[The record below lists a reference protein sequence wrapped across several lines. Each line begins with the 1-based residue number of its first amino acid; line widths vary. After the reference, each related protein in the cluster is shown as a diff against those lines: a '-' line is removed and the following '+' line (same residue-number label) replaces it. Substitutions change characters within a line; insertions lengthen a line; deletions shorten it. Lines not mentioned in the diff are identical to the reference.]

1 MDNVEFDNLKI
12 YLNLAKKTINKFGG
26 SLAKEMLKS
35 EDAISDV
42 ASAIMQGDW
51 KWDANRTGKTGQKK
65 TRYSYRNQCAIWAIQ
80 TYATKKY
87 KAPKKSSLD
96 FAKDDDSA
104 NMKDRIP
111 SKEKDPCTILIEK
124 ESENLFHQ
132 DIIDIL
138 SSDLI
143 TDNQREYI
151 KLYYFEGYTLEKVG
165 QRFSI
170 TREAVRQNIHKA
182 LRNIKNLINV

>member
-1 MDNVEFDNLKI
+1 
-12 YLNLAKKTINKFGG
+12 
-26 SLAKEMLKS
+26 
-35 EDAISDV
+35 
-42 ASAIMQGDW
+42 
-51 KWDANRTGKTGQKK
+51 
-65 TRYSYRNQCAIWAIQ
+65 
-80 TYATKKY
+80 
-87 KAPKKSSLD
+87 
-96 FAKDDDSA
+96 
-104 NMKDRIP
+104 MKDRIP